1 MKRAIAASLAA
12 LFIGA
17 GPLAAGGCATMPEPC
32 TSEWV
37 RWKTDRFIGEFVRD
51 HQKEFGDARNATT
64 LFAGIGGGR
73 DTPGGIPMMI
83 LTAAGVITLAT
94 DFMSDLWPEVGDALS
109 ECDTAPRAAQLF
121 ASILRD
127 QGVDERAAK
136 AVEDLGLL
144 LDRRS

>member
-17 GPLAAGGCATMPEPC
+17 GPLAAGGCASMPEPC

-37 RWKTDRFIGEFVRD
+37 RWKTDRFVADFVND
-51 HQKEFGDARNATT
+51 HREEFGEARNASG
-64 LFAGIGGGR
+64 LLAGADLSQSGN
-73 DTPGGIPMMI
+73 IPMFI
-83 LTAAGVITLAT
+83 LGAAGLVTLAS
-94 DFMSDLWPEVGDALS
+94 DFMNDLWPEVGDALS

-127 QGVDERAAK
+127 QGVDERAAQ
-136 AVEDLGLL
+136 AVEKLGLL